1 MRRASL
7 GETKRTPDAVEE
19 AVTTAA
25 LCAAGRPCCEAA
37 ASCAAAL
44 PVRTIAEKMIEKI
57 RRAVCMMFTLF
68 WLCAGNPL
76 LNSSQART
84 PSEPEKPF
92 NNLTRKERPNGITP
106 RKTADTKARL
116 KDIS

>member
-1 MRRASL
+1 MRRAAS

-25 LCAAGRPCCEAA
+25 AAAALCAAGPCGGRA

-57 RRAVCMMFTLF
+57 RRAVCMMFLF
-68 WLCAGNPL
+68 WLCAGDPFLILLRPEPLPNPK
-76 LNSSQART
+76 S
-84 PSEPEKPF
+84 PSTSNAQTEAERDHIAEKQ
-92 NNLTRKERPNGITP
+92 T
-106 RKTADTKARL
+106 
-116 KDIS
+116 